1 MARVELLGPR
11 DLLPQVIALVQE
23 AAVLE
28 LRLPTDGAEAQV
40 VHPWPEGPE
49 AEEEEARLA
58 ALIRD
63 ADALRARLPG
73 AGAASA
79 ETAPAPAERLAP
91 LARQVDALEA
101 QRAAL
106 RDEGEAIDRF
116 VRVVV
121 ALAPLGHGVD
131 PARHPE
137 VHALVLRDDPDAL
150 ALLEGEV
157 RRITGGE
164 CEVSARPLEPGST
177 GVLVVV
183 PRDRAR
189 ELGALLRNRGVDE
202 VPLPGACAGRPLV
215 EVLLHLARRG
225 VAIPREQA
233 RVEAALARLGAE
245 EGPALA
251 ALAREAG
258 RALSRLRA
266 RARCGATRFAFV
278 IAGYMPVERVK
289 ALRAAVAARFGDR
302 VALLARAPE
311 RARWPEVPVILR
323 NRSLVAPF
331 ERLLALVP
339 LPRYGSVDPTPWL
352 ALFFPALLGLV
363 IGDAAFGLA
372 GMVLAAVAHARGWGG
387 ALGRDVSV
395 VAFACALS
403 SLVFGVL
410 FGEALGALP
419 ELLGI
424 HPVLFDRRGAA
435 LTLLALA
442 VGAGLV
448 HVGVGLALGVL
459 DAVREGERREA
470 VFRAARLAVLCGA
483 AAVAAAVA
491 GVAPVLLRP
500 ALAAGAISCL
510 VAVLA
515 GGPMALLEVLLTLG
529 NVLSYARLMA
539 LGLAS
544 VMLAEVANLVAGALE
559 PAAMG
564 LLLAIVLH
572 LVNFTLGLMSA
583 GIAALRLHY
592 VEFFEKFYVE
602 GGAPHRPLATGG

>member
-11 DLLPQVIALVQE
+11 DLLPDALALVQQ

-28 LRLPTDGAEAQV
+28 LRLPSGDEAERV
-40 VHPWPEGPE
+40 VRPWPEGPE
-49 AEEEEARLA
+49 AAADEERLA
-58 ALIRD
+58 ATIRD
-63 ADALRARLPG
+63 AAALQARLPG
-73 AGAASA
+73 GSPAAA
-79 ETAPAPAERLAP
+79 ETVAATADRVAA
-91 LARQVDALEA
+91 LARRVDALEA

-106 RDEGEAIDRF
+106 REEAEAIDRF
-116 VRVVV
+116 IRVVV
-121 ALAPLGHGVD
+121 ALAPLAHGVD

-137 VHALVLRDDPDAL
+137 VHALVLREDPDAL

-157 RRITGGE
+157 RRLSGGE
-164 CEVSARPLEPGST
+164 CEVSARPLEPGRT

-189 ELGALLRNRGVDE
+189 ELGALLRSRGVDE

-215 EVLLHLARRG
+215 EVLLHLARRSA
-225 VAIPREQA
+225 AIPGEQ
-233 RVEAALARLGAE
+233 VEVDAALARIGAE

-251 ALAREAG
+251 ALARDAA
-258 RALSRLRA
+258 RALGRLRA

-278 IAGYMPVERVK
+278 VAGYMPAERI
-289 ALRAAVAARFGDR
+289 ASLRAAAAARFGER
-302 VALLARAPE
+302 VALLAWPPE
-311 RARWPEVPVILR
+311 RARWSEVPVVLR
-323 NRSLVAPF
+323 NAPLLAPF

-363 IGDAAFGLA
+363 IGDAAFGVA
-372 GMVLAAVAHARGWGG
+372 GMALAAVARRLGWGG
-387 ALGRDVSV
+387 ALGRDLAV
-395 VAFACALS
+395 VAFACALWS
-403 SLVFGVL
+403 FVFGVL
-410 FGEALGALP
+410 FGEALGNLP
-419 ELLGI
+419 EHLGL
-424 HPVLFDRRGAA
+424 HPVLFDRGRAA
-435 LTLLALA
+435 LALLAVA

-448 HVGVGLALGVL
+448 HVGVGAGLGVL
-459 DAVREGERREA
+459 DAVHAGERRE
-470 VFRAARLAVLCGA
+470 VVLRAARLVVLAAA
-483 AAVAAAVA
+483 AAVAVALA
-491 GVAPVLLRP
+491 GVAPPLLRP
-500 ALAAGAISCL
+500 GLAVGGAACVVALA
-510 VAVLA
+510 A
-515 GGPMALLEVLLTLG
+515 GGPMAVLELLLTLG

-544 VMLAEVANLVAGALE
+544 VMLAEVANLVAGALR

-564 LLLAIVLH
+564 LALAVVLH

-602 GGAPHRPLATGG
+602 GGPPHRPLALEG